1 MQRVLILASLGLF
14 ALLVG
19 STAARADA
27 LTNTTASYAY
37 SGWVPCANGGAGELL
52 TGTIDARILETS
64 TSNGS
69 VDASR
74 FAYAL
79 HGSLVG
85 RVTGD
90 VYRLSAITRG
100 TYVTRL
106 ESDKYSAT
114 YVNRYHLIG
123 PGTGNDL
130 VVRETAHVT
139 RFGDDV
145 VIDRDE
151 FSIECS

>member
-1 MQRVLILASLGLF
+1 MKRVLILASLGLF

-19 STAARADA
+19 STAARAEA

-90 VYRLSAITRG
+90 VYRLSAITHG

>member
-1 MQRVLILASLGLF
+1 MKRVLILASLGVI

-19 STAARADA
+19 STAARAEV

-37 SGWVPCANGGAGELL
+37 SGWVPCANDGAGELV

-64 TSNGS
+64 TSNGN

-74 FAYAL
+74 FAFAL

-85 RVTGD
+85 KVTGD
-90 VYRLSAITRG
+90 VYRLNAITRG
-100 TYVTRL
+100 TYVTSL
-106 ESDKYSAT
+106 ESDHATAT
-114 YVNRYHLIG
+114 YVNRYHLVG
-123 PGTGNDL
+123 PGTGNNL

-139 RFGDDV
+139 RFGDEV
-145 VIDRDE
+145 VVDRDE

>member
-1 MQRVLILASLGLF
+1 MKRVLILASLAVI

-19 STAARADA
+19 STASRAEV
-27 LTNTTASYAY
+27 LTKTTASYAY
-37 SGWVPCANGGAGELL
+37 SGWVPCANGGAGELVN
-52 TGTIDARILETS
+52 GTINARMLDAS
-64 TSNGS
+64 TSNDH

-74 FAYAL
+74 FAVAL

-85 RVTGD
+85 AITGD

-100 TYVTRL
+100 TYVTSL
-106 ESDKYSAT
+106 ESDKYTAT
-114 YVNRYHLIG
+114 YVNRYRLVG
-123 PGTGNDL
+123 PGTGNNL
-130 VVRETAHVT
+130 VVRETAHLT

-145 VIDRDE
+145 IVDRDE

>member
-1 MQRVLILASLGLF
+1 MKRVLILASLGLF

-19 STAARADA
+19 STAARAEA